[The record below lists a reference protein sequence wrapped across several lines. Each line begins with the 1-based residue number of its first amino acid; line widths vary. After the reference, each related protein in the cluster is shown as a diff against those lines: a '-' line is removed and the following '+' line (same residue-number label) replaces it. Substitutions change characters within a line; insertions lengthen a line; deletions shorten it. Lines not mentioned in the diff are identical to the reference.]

1 MSWRIPFTLVLLFGF
16 SAFANPSALPDNSND
31 IVGRWDLSVGEGTAA
46 YPSWL
51 EVTRK
56 DGKLAGRFVG
66 RVGSARPIK
75 QLEFAKNAL
84 SFSLPPQYER
94 RKTDLSFSGNLS
106 DAGVLLR
113 GKTTDENGNHVTW
126 RGVRAPALP
135 APANPKWGKP
145 IRLFNGKDVTGWR
158 LKDPKLPNGWKV
170 VNGVLENHMP
180 SSDVVSEGKFTDFK
194 LHIEFNVA
202 PKSNSGVYLRGR
214 YEIQIQDDFG
224 KAPES
229 HLIGGLYGFIDPVEN
244 AGKKADE
251 WQSYDITLLGRFVTV
266 VLNGKTVIDNKEIPG
281 VTGGALDS
289 REGEP
294 GPLMLQGDHGKVLF
308 RNITLTPVVSK

>member
-1 MSWRIPFTLVLLFGF
+1 MSWRVPFVLGLFLVF
-16 SAFANPSALPDNSND
+16 SALGNSSPALDNSND
-31 IVGRWDLSVGEGTAA
+31 IVGRWDLSVGEGAEA

-51 EVTRK
+51 EVTKK

-75 QLEFAKNAL
+75 QIEFAKGML
-84 SFSLPPQYER
+84 SFSLPPQYEK
-94 RKTDLSFSGNLS
+94 RKTDLSFSGSLS
-106 DAGVLLR
+106 DSGVLLR
-113 GKTTDENGNHVTW
+113 GKTMGEDGNHLTW
-126 RGVRAPALP
+126 RGVRAPALA
-135 APANPKWGKP
+135 APATPKWGKP
-145 IRLFNGKDVTGWR
+145 IQLFNGKDLTGWR
-158 LKDPKLPNGWKV
+158 LKDPKLPNGWKA
-170 VNGVLENHMP
+170 VNRVLENNMP
-180 SSDVVSEGKFTDFK
+180 SSDIVSEQKFTDFK

-244 AGKKADE
+244 AGKRADE
-251 WQSYDITLLGRFVTV
+251 WQSYDITLLGRLVTV

-281 VTGGALDS
+281 ITGGALES

-308 RNITLTPVVSK
+308 RNITLTPASK